1 MLASIDSVPI
11 VEPPSQVPFLSPAK
25 NLLGIA
31 NIKRSPKER
40 RTAFPL
46 PPPPPFLDPNKSRF
60 SASSNDFSE
69 FLKDLDVSDREEPI
83 ARALSAPPLASTLKS
98 TEEAYNS
105 FKIAFADEAFRSF
118 TARSL
123 STTSN
128 GSSASP
134 PESSTLVVT
143 VNKAASNE
151 EVNAQVI
158 DRLLDATD
166 KGPVPQTVRQNDEV
180 YISFSDWTL
189 AAVIGSTR
197 YYVS

>member
-1 MLASIDSVPI
+1 MIMPHICDMLASIDSVPI
-11 VEPPSQVPFLSPAK
+11 VEPPSQVPFLAPAK

-31 NIKRSPKER
+31 KIKRSPKER

-46 PPPPPFLDPNKSRF
+46 TPPPPLDPKFSRF

-69 FLKDLDVSDREEPI
+69 FLKDLDVSDREELI

-151 EVNAQVI
+151 EVKANLKHSQ
-158 DRLLDATD
+158 
-166 KGPVPQTVRQNDEV
+166 KKN
-180 YISFSDWTL
+180 TL
-189 AAVIGSTR
+189 M
-197 YYVS
+197 

>member
-1 MLASIDSVPI
+1 MIMWHVGLDRFCTDCRATISSALPISSQEPSGYSKHKKKPKRTSDS
-11 VEPPSQVPFLSPAK
+11 LSPNA
-25 NLLGIA
+25 
-31 NIKRSPKER
+31 
-40 RTAFPL
+40 PL
-46 PPPPPFLDPNKSRF
+46 PPCLDPNKSRF

-69 FLKDLDVSDREEPI
+69 FLKDLDVSDREELI

-143 VNKAASNE
+143 VNKASNE
-151 EVNAQVI
+151 EVKANLKHSQ
-158 DRLLDATD
+158 
-166 KGPVPQTVRQNDEV
+166 KK
-180 YISFSDWTL
+180 TL
-189 AAVIGSTR
+189 
-197 YYVS
+197 

>member
-1 MLASIDSVPI
+1 MY
-11 VEPPSQVPFLSPAK
+11 
-25 NLLGIA
+25 A
-31 NIKRSPKER
+31 NNHIY
-40 RTAFPL
+40 
-46 PPPPPFLDPNKSRF
+46 
-60 SASSNDFSE
+60 
-69 FLKDLDVSDREEPI
+69 V

-151 EVNAQVI
+151 EVKANLKHSQ
-158 DRLLDATD
+158 
-166 KGPVPQTVRQNDEV
+166 KKN
-180 YISFSDWTL
+180 TL
-189 AAVIGSTR
+189 M
-197 YYVS
+197 

>member
-1 MLASIDSVPI
+1 MY
-11 VEPPSQVPFLSPAK
+11 
-25 NLLGIA
+25 A
-31 NIKRSPKER
+31 NNHIY
-40 RTAFPL
+40 
-46 PPPPPFLDPNKSRF
+46 
-60 SASSNDFSE
+60 
-69 FLKDLDVSDREEPI
+69 V

-143 VNKAASNE
+143 VNKAATNE
-151 EVNAQVI
+151 EVKANLKHSKKKKHFNVT
-158 DRLLDATD
+158 DA
-166 KGPVPQTVRQNDEV
+166 
-180 YISFSDWTL
+180 L
-189 AAVIGSTR
+189 A
-197 YYVS
+197 